1 MFSPMASNITPTLNS
16 ISFLKDVPQ
25 RAMRAAGKEARWFS
39 LSAGHPLFVAGE
51 PADSIYFVMTGAL
64 GAFSKNSSS
73 GSQDFIGHI
82 RAGEPVGEM
91 ALFLGGIDIDG
102 DGTPDDHPHSGS
114 VYALR
119 DSEVMAISRK
129 GWQRL
134 VKAEPELLEAMIR
147 VILRR
152 LGKAGQR
159 NARTAPK
166 VFTLVATSPTI
177 DMSLR
182 GDALQRAAKR
192 LGFKA
197 VVIDEEEGD
206 EKPAAFFD
214 ELERNYDLVI
224 LISRIGD
231 NSWFRLSMRQADRIW
246 VMGRAD
252 AKPSTPLMPDDHS
265 PARALKLVDVVLL
278 HSGHERRAAKPREW
292 ANAAG
297 ASRIF
302 HWTRIDGVDCDRLAR
317 VMCGVSVGL
326 VLSGGGAR
334 AYSHIGAIKAIRELG
349 FPIDFTG
356 GASMGAVVAGCVALG
371 WSDDRIEY
379 SIRKAFVESNPLGDY
394 TLPVVGMVKGR
405 RVNARLKEHFGD
417 AEIGDLDIPFFATA
431 TELNSGNTRVIRSG
445 LVRDALRA
453 TISLPGILPPVV
465 QGDDIL
471 VDGAVLNNFPV
482 DTMRDMHRGF
492 IIGSDVTREPQG
504 LDAEEFIHPPSFLK
518 WVLGHGF
525 SSAPPIAGLLMRTAT
540 IRANTTFGHDITDVL
555 VLPDLKDVELRDWEA
570 YDATVEAG
578 YTAAKAALTSSTMIQ
593 NRAFQSQPKVTEE
606 V

>member
-1 MFSPMASNITPTLNS
+1 MFGPMAANITPTLKT

-39 LSAGHPLFVAGE
+39 LPAGRPLFVAGE
-51 PADSIYFVMTGAL
+51 PADCIYFVLSGAL
-64 GAFSKNSSS
+64 GAFNLNTS
-73 GSQDFIGHI
+73 GELDFIGHI
-82 RAGEPVGEM
+82 RSGEPVGEM
-91 ALFLGGIDIDG
+91 ALFLGGIDLDG

-129 GWQRL
+129 GWQKL

-152 LGKAGQR
+152 LGKSGQR

-166 VFTLVATSPTI
+166 VFTMIATSPTI

-182 GDALQRAAKR
+182 GDALQKAAQR

-197 VVIDEEEGD
+197 IVVDESEGD
-206 EKPAAFFD
+206 GKPAGFFD
-214 ELERNYDLVI
+214 ELERNHDLVI

-246 VMGRAD
+246 VVGRAD

-278 HSGHERRAAKPREW
+278 HRGNERRAAKPHDW
-292 ANAAG
+292 VDAAG
-297 ASRIF
+297 ASRVL
-302 HWTRIDGVDCDRLAR
+302 HWTKMDGPDCDRLAR
-317 VMCGVSVGL
+317 IMCGVSVGL

-334 AYSHIGAIKAIRELG
+334 AYSHIGTVKAVRELG
-349 FPIDFTG
+349 IPIDFVG
-356 GASMGAVVAGCVALG
+356 GASMGAVVAGCVSLG
-371 WSDDRIEY
+371 WTDAEIEY
-379 SIRKAFVESNPLGDY
+379 HIRKAFVDSNPLGDY
-394 TLPVVGMVKGR
+394 TMPVVGMVKGR
-405 RVNARLKEHFGD
+405 RVNARLKEHFGE
-417 AEIGDLDIPFFATA
+417 AEIGDLEIPFFATA
-431 TELNSGNTRVIRSG
+431 TELNSGTTRIIRSG
-445 LVRDALRA
+445 LLRDALRA

-504 LDAEEFIHPPSFLK
+504 LNAQEFLHPPSFLK
-518 WVLGHGF
+518 WVIGHGF
-525 SSAPPIAGLLMRTAT
+525 SSPPPIAGLLMRTAT
-540 IRANTTFGHDITDVL
+540 IRADTTFGHDITDVL

-570 YDATVEAG
+570 YEATVEAG
-578 YTAAKAALTSSTMIQ
+578 YIAAKAALQSSEMVK
-593 NRAFQSQPKVTEE
+593 NRAFNITAGKTKTA
-606 V
+606 